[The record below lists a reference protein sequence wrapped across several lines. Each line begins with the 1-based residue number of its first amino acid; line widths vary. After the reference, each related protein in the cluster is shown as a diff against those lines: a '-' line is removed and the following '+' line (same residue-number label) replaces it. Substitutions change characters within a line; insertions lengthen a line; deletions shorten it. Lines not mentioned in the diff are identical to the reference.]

1 MLQSWSVNT
10 VAFCGQ
16 KESKIMRIFCMQL
29 SIITSGVMI
38 MVLSRYLTYKELVS
52 FNHQYGQK
60 EFLDR
65 KSTFEP
71 RRFSFKFTAI
81 LTAWFVSTVSFNPFF
96 SFSLAIKTSKY
107 LLSSSISF
115 TLMISLGNSLHVL
128 STLSDILYRS
138 SN

>member
-1 MLQSWSVNT
+1 MLQSWSVIT

-16 KESKIMRIFCMQL
+16 KESKIVGIFCMQL
-29 SIITSGVMI
+29 SIITSRAMT
-38 MVLSRYLTYKELVS
+38 MLLSRYLTYKELVS

-71 RRFSFKFTAI
+71 RRFSFKFAAV
-81 LTAWFVSTVSFNPFF
+81 LTAWFVSTVSFNPF
-96 SFSLAIKTSKY
+96 FSLAIKTSKY

-128 STLSDILYRS
+128 STLSDILHWS